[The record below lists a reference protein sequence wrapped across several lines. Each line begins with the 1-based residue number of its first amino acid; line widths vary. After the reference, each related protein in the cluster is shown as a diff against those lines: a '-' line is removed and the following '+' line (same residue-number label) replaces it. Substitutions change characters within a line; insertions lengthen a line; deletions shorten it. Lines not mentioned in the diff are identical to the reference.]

1 MIRDVVRAGSEVAC
15 DCMELRSSSDPWERL
30 RSMLSELD
38 ASRSGNYGLV
48 SSSTGR

>member
-15 DCMELRSSSDPWERL
+15 DCMELRSSSGPWERL